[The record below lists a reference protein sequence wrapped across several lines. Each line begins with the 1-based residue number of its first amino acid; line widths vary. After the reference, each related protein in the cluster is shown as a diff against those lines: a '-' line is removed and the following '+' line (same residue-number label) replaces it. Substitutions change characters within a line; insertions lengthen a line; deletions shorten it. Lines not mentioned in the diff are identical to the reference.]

1 MTKSKGKDPLEGLG
15 GPMTRAR
22 ARKAN
27 EVLQQVLFILFEYKP
42 KFQGEK
48 SKVLD
53 RSKRT
58 PLHLAFAKGHIKV
71 VHVLLHCKHAC
82 LMNDQYGRI
91 PLHYTAMRGRM
102 EIARE
107 LIGAKPESLMMLDGS
122 VQVGDVNEYFL
133 NFGDSYHGNTILH
146 LAFMLKQ
153 IETVRYL
160 LSISK
165 IREEANIKKMGYT
178 ALDMLEHGP
187 KDTRSLQIQ
196 IMLMDVGFKNNER
209 NQLDHPPSTTT
220 LAIVVPS
227 SMTIDPNEKYWS
239 KFLKRVNKF
248 LQLKSNR
255 LEEMRGMLS
264 LISTMISTVTFGVV
278 MNLPGGN
285 NTYQC

>member
-1 MTKSKGKDPLEGLG
+1 M
-15 GPMTRAR
+15 
-22 ARKAN
+22 
-27 EVLQQVLFILFEYKP
+27 
-42 KFQGEK
+42 
-48 SKVLD
+48 
-53 RSKRT
+53 
-58 PLHLAFAKGHIKV
+58 
-71 VHVLLHCKHAC
+71 
-82 LMNDQYGRI
+82 
-91 PLHYTAMRGRM
+91 
-102 EIARE
+102 
-107 LIGAKPESLMMLDGS
+107 
-122 VQVGDVNEYFL
+122 
-133 NFGDSYHGNTILH
+133 
-146 LAFMLKQ
+146 
-153 IETVRYL
+153 

-209 NQLDHPPSTTT
+209 NQLDHPPSTKT